1 MFGGNRSDSRFVAV
15 TALAGAALLECAT
28 AFSLHGASTAA
39 TSFVSRP
46 VSALTLQ
53 PKLRVSTPT
62 LGRQARR
69 TAVRMADESIVK
81 RLQDVSNQFDELTT
95 MLGDPELAN
104 DTQEMLRITKQRA
117 SLEPVVEV
125 FNQWKGATEELEGAK
140 EMFIEAGD
148 DVDMREMAREEVKQL
163 EADIE
168 EMEANLKVLLLP
180 KDPLDDKDVML
191 EIRAGTGGDEA
202 NIWARDLQEV
212 YTKYCKNTGW
222 QVQIM
227 EESDST
233 AIISVKGDNVY
244 SKMKWEAGVHRVQR
258 VPATETQGRV
268 HTSTATVAIMPE
280 ADEVTVKINPEDIR
294 MTTARSSG
302 AGGQNVNKV
311 ESAIDLMHIPTGI
324 RVFCQQ
330 ERSQLKNKELA
341 MSILRTKL
349 FDLELEAR
357 NAELYKQRK
366 DQVGTG
372 SRSEKI
378 RTYNWKDGRCSDHR
392 LGKNFPLSDFMS
404 GSIGSMIDEC
414 IFKDQQQKLQELND

>member
-1 MFGGNRSDSRFVAV
+1 MFGGSRNDGRMIAV
-15 TALAGAALLECAT
+15 TALAGAALLECAS
-28 AFSLHGASTAA
+28 AFSLHGAAT

-46 VSALTLQ
+46 VAALSLQ
-53 PKLRVSTPT
+53 PNLRAAVPAI
-62 LGRQARR
+62 GRQARR

-104 DTQEMLRITKQRA
+104 DTKEMLRITKQRA

-125 FNQWKGATEELEGAK
+125 YNQWKTANEELEGAK
-140 EMFIEAGD
+140 EMFNEAGD
-148 DVDMREMAREEVKQL
+148 DADMREMAREEVKEL
-163 EADIE
+163 EASIE
-168 EMEANLKVLLLP
+168 GMEAELKVLLLP

-212 YTKYCKNTGW
+212 YTKFCKTTGW

-244 SKMKWEAGVHRVQR
+244 SKLKWEAGVHRVQR

-280 ADEVTVKINPEDIR
+280 ADEVTVKINPDEIR
-294 MTTARSSG
+294 MSTARSSG

-311 ESAIDLMHIPTGI
+311 ESAIDLLHIPTGI

-357 NAELYKQRK
+357 NAEMYKQRK

-392 LGKNFPLSDFMS
+392 LGKNFPLNDFMA
-404 GSIGSMIDEC
+404 GSIDGMISEC
-414 IFKDQQQKLQELND
+414 IFKDQQEKLAQLND